1 MIQSLPPA
9 LQRALMQRAMAMHAQ
24 PQSQPQHM
32 RTGGMPHMHRTAAAP
47 PLGMAHNPLQNGMH
61 RLGMSN
67 PLSMRPHLGFGGG
80 PPNMAAMSA
89 VMRPRPPQPP
99 PEPIHKGGPLRS
111 PIPGRTDHIPVTVP
125 EGAYVIPADV
135 VNHFG
140 EDNTE
145 AGHRVL
151 DALFK
156 GSKIAS
162 LHRVADKRGSQQP
175 LIPIAAAGGEF
186 VVPPETVSH
195 IGGGN
200 MKRGHAILD
209 EFVKNSRAD
218 HIKTLKG
225 LPGPQGAKPSGKRAA

>member
-1 MIQSLPPA
+1 MMNQLPPA
-9 LQRALMQRAMAMHAQ
+9 VQQLLMRRAAMMHQ
-24 PQSQPQHM
+24 PQAFRS
-32 RTGGMPHMHRTAAAP
+32 GGMPHRAAAQA
-47 PLGMAHNPLQNGMH
+47 PLGMVRNPLLGGMH

-67 PLSMRPHLGFGGG
+67 PLAVRPKFEFGGMQ
-80 PPNMAAMSA
+80 PRPNAAVLTAAMP
-89 VMRPRPPQPP
+89 PRAAAPPS
-99 PEPIHKGGPLRS
+99 EPVHKGGPLRS

-156 GSKIAS
+156 GSQVAA
-162 LHRVADKRGSQQP
+162 LHRAAGPAAGRQP

-186 VVPPETVSH
+186 VVPPETVAH
-195 IGGGN
+195 IGGGD

-209 EFVKNSRAD
+209 AFVRNSRAE

-225 LPGPQGAKPSGKRAA
+225 LPGPQGASKGMKRAA